1 MFDDLKDRGRT
12 LEGIEL
18 GPVDPLAPSGAA
30 GSHDSGS
37 GAKRVRGQEPRLK
50 RPRSNRTGGPRSAEG
65 IARASQ
71 NSLTHGAY
79 ATVIPESVEYL
90 SYLDKAQQA
99 LRPSGLV
106 EGELSASIAFSA
118 LKAQR
123 LRDIELGRI
132 ARSARRG
139 INTVELAKRVGFPW
153 PGVHHELLAEP
164 VNDTLLQRT
173 VFDGWRRLA
182 APPPTLTPDEGVL
195 STPDQR
201 VAAIYAEAC
210 TVLST
215 RGLVQLSQEEFFMR
229 LDGVMLEARSGASY
243 LGQRVSNAGED
254 LFFVH
259 YWLYRNAARV
269 NACAQEMMEDLLIDV
284 YTDERLMRA
293 NAHVSSR
300 MRNDIDTLQTVKDIK
315 GRRAADCLT
324 PAKRKG
330 R

>member
-1 MFDDLKDRGRT
+1 MQTILNTFRRSDFNFKLRSEIYSIFDFIYFLCSPILLQQINERLAMFDDLKDRGRT

-37 GAKRVRGQEPRLK
+37 GAKRVRGEEPRLK

-90 SYLDKAQQA
+90 SYLDKAQQE

-164 VNDTLLQRT
+164 VNDTLLKRT

-195 STPDQR
+195 SMPDHR
-201 VAAIYAEAC
+201 VAAIYAEAYSFGRGWLDFNNRNS
-210 TVLST
+210 LS
-215 RGLVQLSQEEFFMR
+215 
-229 LDGVMLEARSGASY
+229 
-243 LGQRVSNAGED
+243 
-254 LFFVH
+254 
-259 YWLYRNAARV
+259 
-269 NACAQEMMEDLLIDV
+269 
-284 YTDERLMRA
+284 
-293 NAHVSSR
+293 
-300 MRNDIDTLQTVKDIK
+300 
-315 GRRAADCLT
+315 
-324 PAKRKG
+324 
-330 R
+330 